1 MPQSSPSHLGAVRP
15 SRGEKKQ
22 PPVGPI
28 RLAEARTPKGKK
40 RQLQFRAEPQVEACL
55 QAYIDLHPDITLSNI
70 LNFLVAQGLRN
81 VGLDPWLLPQH
92 HPKGSMGATRQ
103 VCIADTTKLRRVGP
117 DIVVPFSYPT
127 GELTVLRDVSV
138 KTEQVNEVSANY
150 TEDIF
155 SMTPCVVPGFPGS
168 DK

>member
-1 MPQSSPSHLGAVRP
+1 MPQPTLSRSDIAHAPS
-15 SRGEKKQ
+15 GEKK
-22 PPVGPI
+22 PPHTSPI

-55 QAYIDLHPDITLSNI
+55 QAYVDLHPDITLSNI

-92 HPKGSMGATRQ
+92 HPKGSVGASRP

-138 KTEQVNEVSANY
+138 KTEQVNGSSEKYV
-150 TEDIF
+150 EDTF
-155 SMTPCVVPGFPGS
+155 TAGN
-168 DK
+168 KL